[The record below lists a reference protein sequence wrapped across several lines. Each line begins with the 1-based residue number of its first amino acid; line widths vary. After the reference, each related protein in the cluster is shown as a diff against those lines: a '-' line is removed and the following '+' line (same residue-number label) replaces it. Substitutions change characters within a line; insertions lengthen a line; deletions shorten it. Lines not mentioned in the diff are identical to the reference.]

1 MKLQMTETELI
12 ELWNEFCYDANYSD
26 DIIYHND
33 EETFK
38 QMGFTIRQTCAARD
52 RGDYDFDDLY
62 IGLNGYG
69 NPMSS
74 NDAIEFVDED
84 NLIEWLLQDDKLDV
98 ILELEILKEN

>member
-1 MKLQMTETELI
+1 MR
-12 ELWNEFCYDANYSD
+12 
-26 DIIYHND
+26 
-33 EETFK
+33 
-38 QMGFTIRQTCAARD
+38 FTIKQTCAARD
-52 RGDYDFDDLY
+52 RGDYDFDDSY
-62 IGLNGYG
+62 ISLDGYG

>member
-1 MKLQMTETELI
+1 MTETELI
-12 ELWNEFCYDANYSD
+12 ELWNEFCNDANYSD

-33 EETFK
+33 EGAFEK
-38 QMGFTIRQTCAARD
+38 MGFTIRQTCAARD

-62 IGLNGYG
+62 IVLDGYG

>member
-12 ELWNEFCYDANYSD
+12 ELWNEFCYDANYPD
-26 DIIYHND
+26 DVIYHND
-33 EETFK
+33 EETFDH
-38 QMGFTIRQTCAARD
+38 MGFTIRQTCAARD
-52 RGDYDFDDLY
+52 RGDYDFDDSY
-62 IGLNGYG
+62 ISLDGYG